1 MTLNN
6 FIFSN
11 QLKHRLARHLV
22 LWILFS
28 VYFFVVNF
36 FPRNEQDFFIL
47 KTYTDAL
54 GRMIYLPVSIISVYI
69 SIYFLLPRFI
79 IKGKYFKF
87 IILFLCLC
95 ATNLV
100 AAYLLTRL
108 WVQVTQS
115 VPFQQLPIQI
125 RIFQPVIYGL
135 GLGLAAS
142 GFATIIKLLKVRYL
156 KQKENEQ
163 LLQQKIATE
172 LQTIKTN
179 FHPHFLSNA
188 LQNISGLIRNRSKQ
202 SPEVILKLSDLL
214 SFILYE
220 SEARRIPLEQE
231 LKMMKDYL
239 ELEKIFY
246 SDRISVSLREQGDIS
261 GKNIAPLILLSLV
274 QNCCEQSLISL
285 QQKLILDIKIKT
297 ETDKFIFQLGC
308 NGYYENING
317 TPQKNTGLSQA
328 LRRIKMIYRDKHQLE
343 THAENGYFY
352 MTLVLEAETVYQ
364 DEKKKKEAEPLYE
377 PV

>member
-11 QLKHRLARHLV
+11 QLKHRLGRHLA
-22 LWILFS
+22 LWISFS

-36 FPRNEQDFFIL
+36 FPRTEQDFFVS

-69 SIYFLLPRFI
+69 SIYFLLPQFI

-87 IILFLCLC
+87 IILFFCLC
-95 ATNLV
+95 IMNLV
-100 AAYLLTRL
+100 AAYLLTKL
-108 WVQVTQS
+108 WVQLTQPVS
-115 VPFQQLPIQI
+115 FQQLPIQI

-142 GFATIIKLLKVRYL
+142 GFAIIIKLLKIRYL
-156 KQKENEQ
+156 KQKENER
-163 LLQQKIATE
+163 LLQQKIDTE

-188 LQNISGLIRNRSKQ
+188 LQNISGLIRSRSKQ
-202 SPEVILKLSDLL
+202 SAEVILKLSDLL

-220 SEARRIPLEQE
+220 SEAIWIPLEQE

-246 SDRISVSLREQGDIS
+246 GNRISVSLKEQGDVS

-274 QNCCEQSLISL
+274 QNCCEQGLISL
-285 QQKLILDIKIKT
+285 QQKLTLDIETKT
-297 ETDKFIFQLGC
+297 QADKFIFRLGC

-317 TPQKNTGLSQA
+317 TPQQNTGLNQA
-328 LRRIKMIYRDKHQLE
+328 LRRIQMIYQDKHQLK
-343 THAENGYFY
+343 THAGNGYFS
-352 MTLVLEAETVYQ
+352 MTLVLEPETVSQ
-364 DEKKKKEAEPLYE
+364 GKKKEVESLYE

>member
-1 MTLNN
+1 MTLNQ

-11 QLKHRLARHLV
+11 QLRHRLGRHLA

-36 FPRNEQDFFIL
+36 FPRSEQDLFVS

-79 IKGKYFKF
+79 LKGKYFKL
-87 IILFLCLC
+87 IILFFCLC
-95 ATNLV
+95 ATNLA
-100 AAYLLTRL
+100 AAYLLTKL
-108 WVQVTQS
+108 WVQFTQPL
-115 VPFQQLPIQI
+115 PFQQLPIQI

-135 GLGLAAS
+135 GLGLASS
-142 GFATIIKLLKVRYL
+142 GFAIIIKMLKIRYL
-156 KQKENEQ
+156 KQKENER
-163 LLQQKIATE
+163 LLQQKIDTE

-188 LQNISGLIRNRSKQ
+188 LQNISGLIRSRSKQ

-220 SEARRIPLEQE
+220 SEAKWILLEQE

-246 SDRISVSLREQGDIS
+246 GSRISISLREQGNVS

-274 QNCCEQSLISL
+274 QNCCEQGLISL
-285 QQKLILDIKIKT
+285 QQKLTLDIEIKT
-297 ETDKFIFQLGC
+297 QADKFIFRLGC

-317 TPQKNTGLSQA
+317 TPQQNTRLNQA
-328 LRRIKMIYRDKHQLE
+328 LRRIQMIYRDKHQLE
-343 THAENGYFY
+343 THAENGYFS
-352 MTLVLEAETVYQ
+352 MTLILEPESVSRN
-364 DEKKKKEAEPLYE
+364 KKKEAESLYE